1 MTLEEFKNYLIT
13 ASNNGTLLT
22 AKHDPYNLGT
32 TYSCFRTVLS
42 HDLADNLSAFLSS
55 GKYTVTEYENKNKKH
70 SPYYFEITPYQDSGF
85 TVPSSG
91 VTSNS
96 IFASSVVDKIIAVP
110 RRTKNDWHLFG
121 EDSSV
126 IQTKSNNGDL
136 LFKNNLT

>member
-1 MTLEEFKNYLIT
+1 MKIKIKNIHHIIL
-13 ASNNGTLLT
+13 
-22 AKHDPYNLGT
+22 K
-32 TYSCFRTVLS
+32 
-42 HDLADNLSAFLSS
+42 
-55 GKYTVTEYENKNKKH
+55 
-70 SPYYFEITPYQDSGF
+70 ITPHQDSGF